1 MWMTK
6 SSCFVLN
13 LNLLTICFFLAG
25 TIISD
30 IIEIK
35 VFSRTCIACVVL
47 RQKGIYVQEERHRPR
62 ATGDTKA

>member
-1 MWMTK
+1 VDDKIFLFCTELE
-6 SSCFVLN
+6 STNHLF
-13 LNLLTICFFLAG
+13 FFLAG